1 MGAVRFI
8 LDGAVKEIEHVDP
21 TQTVLEYLRGVERR
35 RGTKEGCAEGDCG
48 ACTVV
53 LGELHDGRV
62 RFRAVNACLLFVPA
76 LDGKALF
83 TVESLRERDG
93 ELHPIQR
100 AMVECHGSQCGFCT
114 PGFAMSMLALFE
126 SEPEP
131 SRQRI
136 DEALAGNLCRC
147 TGYRPIVAAVHRA
160 YALRHERDGAAR
172 EELAARLGAL
182 ARAETLEVEHGER
195 RFFAPRSLDAATRLL
210 ERHPRAHLLAGG
222 TDLGV
227 TVTKGHR
234 GLETVLYL
242 GEVPELTR
250 IARGAT
256 HLEIGAAASYTD
268 VLDAVGDHHPDL
280 GALIRRIG
288 SQQIRNLGTLGGNL
302 ATASPIGDTLP
313 ALIALGASVVLARS
327 GGRRELPVEEFVTG
341 YRRTALVPGE
351 LLERIRL
358 PLPVSGRAFR
368 AYKVSKRFDQ
378 DISAVCGAF
387 SVELDGDCVS
397 EVRLCYGGMAPTPRR
412 ARASEA
418 ALLGRPFTEASVRA
432 AVAALETDFAP
443 ISDLRA
449 SATYRRL
456 VAGNL
461 LRKFH
466 VEVAGLP
473 GATRL
478 LEREG
483 A

>member
-1 MGAVRFI
+1 MGALRFI
-8 LDGAVKEIEHVDP
+8 LDGAVKEIERIDP
-21 TQTVLEYLRGVERR
+21 TRTVLEHLRGVEGRC
-35 RGTKEGCAEGDCG
+35 GTKEGCAEGDCG

-53 LGELHDGRV
+53 LGELHGGRL

-83 TVESLRERDG
+83 TVESLRGRDG

-114 PGFAMSMLALFE
+114 PGFVMSILALFE

-160 YALRHERDGAAR
+160 YALRRQRDGAAR
-172 EELAARLGAL
+172 QALAAQLSSL
-182 ARAETLEVEHGER
+182 ARKETLAIEHEGR
-195 RFFAPRSLDAATRLL
+195 HFYAPRSLAAATELL
-210 ERHPRAHLLAGG
+210 ERHPQAHLLAGG

-234 GLETVLYL
+234 RLETVVYL
-242 GEVPELTR
+242 GAVPELTG
-250 IARGAT
+250 ISRGAT
-256 HLEIGAAASYTD
+256 HLEIGAAACYTD
-268 VLDAVGDHHPDL
+268 VLEAVADHHPDL
-280 GALIRRIG
+280 GALVRRIG

-313 ALIALGASVVLARS
+313 ALVALGATVVVARRS
-327 GGRRELPVEEFVTG
+327 GRRELPVEDLVVG
-341 YRRTALVPGE
+341 YRKTALGPGE

-358 PLPVSGRAFR
+358 PLARPGQAFR
-368 AYKVSKRFDQ
+368 AYKVAKRFDQ

-387 SVELDGDCVS
+387 AIELGEGRVRD
-397 EVRLCYGGMAPTPRR
+397 VRLCYGGMAPTPRR

-418 ALLGRPFTEASVRA
+418 ALVGRPFSEASIRA
-432 AVAALETDFAP
+432 AAAALEADLAP

-449 SATYRRL
+449 SAGYRRL
-456 VAGNL
+456 VAANL

-466 VEVAGLP
+466 AEVTGLP
-473 GATRL
+473 GATRVV
-478 LEREG
+478 ERED